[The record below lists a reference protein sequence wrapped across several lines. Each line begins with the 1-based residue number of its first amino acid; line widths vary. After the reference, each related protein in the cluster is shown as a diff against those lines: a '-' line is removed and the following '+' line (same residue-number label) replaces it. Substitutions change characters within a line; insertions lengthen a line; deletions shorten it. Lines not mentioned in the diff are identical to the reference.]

1 MVKGSGGT
9 QVICS
14 LLRLVLH
21 SSKNEFTE
29 FNTFK
34 LLSTVF
40 SGRGVTAQG
49 KIKMEKYCPT
59 QKLQVEFRVSK
70 KTLNGKIPTQL
81 AAQIWFNVSFAFSF
95 NQQMFTEH
103 LVCVRPGPRCWRW
116 GNEQNCEELQ
126 RV

>member
-1 MVKGSGGT
+1 M
-9 QVICS
+9 ICS